1 MVSSIYK
8 GDFVY
13 LNMHMEQVYT
23 NFVKENSQMGYHEKS
38 INYMGSNDFT
48 FETIKRLESFLK
60 ENRDK
65 NIVLDFQGKKLLG
78 IQNNIGDKVKACITE
93 KVYVINLSDEL
104 EKKLKLDV
112 MKDRGKVQDY
122 LTVFDES
129 KFDCVIAL
137 RENQFYECSN
147 GVILSKY
154 INIKKLI
161 ENNNDFF
168 KWSYMLCSNLI
179 QNGLFKKYNKNEHR
193 KPILLA
199 HTLNG
204 VCIATMVSKLMNLEM
219 IYVDHLGPHNRIT
232 GINFLENFQAYQ
244 NYLLVVDFVCQGNE
258 ILRAQN
264 IVEFIG
270 GKYIGF
276 ISMIK
281 LDISKISTS
290 QPKEEIIKEAV
301 IKISP
306 DEAVKKLEYTINT
319 KLCCKSNYE
328 VQNGKLN

>member
-1 MVSSIYK
+1 
-8 GDFVY
+8 
-13 LNMHMEQVYT
+13 MEQVYT
-23 NFVKENSQMGYHEKS
+23 NFVQENSQIGYYENN

-48 FETIKRLESFLK
+48 YETIRRLESFVN
-60 ENRDK
+60 ENKDK
-65 NIVLDFQGKKLLG
+65 NIVLDFQWKKLIG
-78 IQNNIGDKVKACITE
+78 VQNNMGDKVKACITE
-93 KVYVINLSDEL
+93 KVHVINLSDEL
-104 EKKLKLDV
+104 KEKLKLDV
-112 MKDRGKVQDY
+112 ERNRKEIKDY
-122 LTVFDES
+122 LSAFEES

-137 RENQFYECSN
+137 REDQIYESSN

-168 KWSYMLCSNLI
+168 KWSYMLCGNLM
-179 QNGLFKKYNKNEHR
+179 QNGLFKKYNKNEYR

-219 IYVDHLGPHNRIT
+219 VYVDHLGPHNRIT

-281 LDISKISTS
+281 LDISRISTI

-301 IKISP
+301 IKISS
-306 DEAVKKLEYTINT
+306 DEAVKKLEYTIET
-319 KLCCKSNYE
+319 RLCCENKYE
-328 VQNGKLN
+328 V